1 LREAATRKSRFG
13 YNSSPWSQKRH
24 HQKPKGKKANASTM
38 SRTSQI
44 TQDRPHAKGAGPG
57 EPPAT
62 APIASPSFPNYAAA
76 LRLSAAYARDRR
88 RAWAIIRR
96 TRAITILY
104 HIFIFMGRKIIESC
118 RMLTLY
124 RTLPWGGF
132 MNKRGWY
139 WSLTLLPIILA
150 VAFVY
155 YQARYYS
162 NGTSTKAISEWDVVP
177 SDSVAADKQTAM
189 NSYVIRFTIP
199 NFEAEHPALLF
210 NHLLAQNVKIYIGN
224 KLIRETIR
232 DYPYDMNNFI
242 VAVNKQDMGQT
253 LSLWV
258 QSMKR
263 QLGPSRDIEY
273 GEESV
278 LRNRLDRNMQ
288 SVIIGSAFLIIA
300 LVMMCCTI
308 FLRKTKTTRV
318 WLVLTMLI
326 CTAGILFIT
335 YSSYTYAQ
343 NGKYG
348 VILFHGFDL
357 ALLTFLPALTYFFE
371 SIIGKGYRNSITI
384 FRIFQ
389 FGYSLFCAVFMAVDI
404 AASYQFF
411 RYYHLFSV
419 TLLGYTIILQF
430 ALLSINAVVY
440 AMKGNRDAI
449 IFALGTT
456 LLTFTIIVDLLC
468 YYITCGKYELILWK
482 WGVVLFVITLLVIMG
497 RKLAE
502 YYEQIVN
509 YSLQVELYNNR
520 LQRSEKL
527 EIISELAA
535 SIAHEVRNPLQ
546 VTRGFLQ
553 LLTIKVNEQEKEYM
567 NLAISELD
575 RAAEIITDFLTFA
588 KPQMENV
595 EQLHIESE
603 LKQIEGI
610 IIPLAHL
617 HGGDIEM
624 NIPRDLYIHGNSA
637 KFKQAVINIIKNSI
651 EALQGLGQIKIW
663 AYHKE
668 DKVLI
673 HIRDTGEGMDAAAL
687 SRLGEPYFSTKTKGT
702 GLGLMV
708 TFRIIEIMGGNIKF
722 LSEKGKGTEV
732 ILSFPAAAST

>member
-1 LREAATRKSRFG
+1 
-13 YNSSPWSQKRH
+13 
-24 HQKPKGKKANASTM
+24 
-38 SRTSQI
+38 
-44 TQDRPHAKGAGPG
+44 
-57 EPPAT
+57 
-62 APIASPSFPNYAAA
+62 
-76 LRLSAAYARDRR
+76 
-88 RAWAIIRR
+88 
-96 TRAITILY
+96 
-104 HIFIFMGRKIIESC
+104 
-118 RMLTLY
+118 
-124 RTLPWGGF
+124 

-139 WSLTLLPIILA
+139 WSFVLPFVILA
-150 VAFVY
+150 VSFVY
-155 YQARYYS
+155 FQIRYYS
-162 NGTSTKAISEWDVVP
+162 NGPTKAISEWDVVP
-177 SDSVAADKQTAM
+177 SDSVAADNQRAM
-189 NSYVIRFTIP
+189 NSYLIRFTIP
-199 NFEAEHPALLF
+199 NFEAEHPALLL
-210 NHLLAQNVKIYIGN
+210 NHLLAQNVKIYVGN
-224 KLIRETIR
+224 RLVHETIR
-232 DYPYDMNNFI
+232 NYPYDMNNVI
-242 VAVNKQDMGQT
+242 VAISEKDMGQP
-253 LSLWV
+253 LYIWV
-258 QSMKR
+258 QSLKR
-263 QLGPSRDIEY
+263 QVGPSRDIEY

-288 SVIIGSAFLIIA
+288 SVIIGSAFLIVA

-318 WLVLTMLI
+318 WLVLTMI
-326 CTAGILFIT
+326 VCTAGILLIT
-335 YSSYTYAQ
+335 YSSYMYKQ
-343 NGKYG
+343 NGQYG
-348 VILFHGFDL
+348 AILFHGFDL
-357 ALLTFLPALTYFFE
+357 SLLTFLPALTYFFE
-371 SIIGKGYRNSITI
+371 SIIGKGYLNSIKI
-384 FRIFQ
+384 FRMFQ
-389 FGYSLFCAVFMAVDI
+389 SGYSLFCAVFLAIDI
-404 AASYQFF
+404 ASAYQFF
-411 RYYHLFSV
+411 QVYYFFSV
-419 TLLGYTIILQF
+419 TILGYTIILQF
-430 ALLSINAVVY
+430 ALLSINSVVY
-440 AMKGNRDAI
+440 AMKGNRDAT

-456 LLTFTIIVDLLC
+456 LLTFTIVVDLLC
-468 YYITCGKYELILWK
+468 YYMTSGKYELFLWK
-482 WGVVLFVITLLVIMG
+482 WGVVLFVISLIVVMG

-509 YSLQVELYNNR
+509 YSRQVELYNNR

-553 LLTIKVNEQEKEYM
+553 LLTMKVSEQEKEYM

-588 KPQMENV
+588 KPQMEHV

-624 NIPRDLYIHGNSA
+624 NIPRDLYIQGNSS

-732 ILSFPAAAST
+732 ILSFPCASSP